1 MATRNIVPRTDSQGQ
16 LGTEAKRWLKAMA
29 VTGSFNRLEA
39 DSVTAKRFV
48 VSSSV
53 TNITTQELSGS
64 SKFGD
69 SLDDTHQFT
78 GSMSISGSLKI
89 SGQTIIDSMDTAS
102 NSLIVSGAMQV
113 VDQKVSNKI
122 ASASIFVKG
131 LGTIASTDQAGVID
145 CGDGFN

>member
-1 MATRNIVPRTDSQGQ
+1 MATRNIVPRTGSQGQ
-16 LGTEAKRWLKAMA
+16 LGTESKRWLKAMA

-78 GSMSISGSLKI
+78 GSMSISGSLRI

>member
-1 MATRNIVPRTDSQGQ
+1 MATRNIVPRTGSQGQ
-16 LGTEAKRWLKAMA
+16 IGTTSKKWLKHIA
-29 VTGSFNRLEA
+29 VTGSFGRMNAET
-39 DSVTAKRFV
+39 VEAKRFI

-64 SKFGD
+64 TRFGD

-122 ASASIFVKG
+122 ASASIFV
-131 LGTIASTDQAGVID
+131 QAGVID